1 MTMQSLTASS
11 QMVAKRSS
19 TSPMLPPPVPIVAT
33 PAKQQHTQVRHEE
46 PATTTEHTITLNSES
61 QGRQVE
67 MLQEAL
73 GIGVDGIYGPETE
86 AAVRA
91 FQSRHG
97 LAVDGIVGP
106 ATIGALR
113 SNVSASSAGVR
124 RDAVNVSGDEVEAT
138 PTFGD
143 QVDTTFM
150 KGVAKVKGTVK
161 ILLDLDRVFEAE
173 GTLPRLA
180 A

>member
-1 MTMQSLTASS
+1 MSEARVSEQDSKTSELQKALAGKYLTFAL
-11 QMVAKRSS
+11 AGEEYG
-19 TSPMLPPPVPIVAT
+19 LPVLRVREIIKVMDITVVPQV
-33 PAKQQHTQVRHEE
+33 PAYVRGVELE
-46 PATTTEHTITLNSES
+46 LPSGRTLC
-61 QGRQVE
+61 
-67 MLQEAL
+67 
-73 GIGVDGIYGPETE
+73 GVL
-86 AAVRA
+86 V
-91 FQSRHG
+91 
-97 LAVDGIVGP
+97 
-106 ATIGALR
+106 
-113 SNVSASSAGVR
+113 
-124 RDAVNVSGDEVEAT
+124 DAVSEVLNVTGDEVEAT